1 MKLKTLALGLV
12 LLGAVGCGSG
22 GGSDAGGAGAAS
34 ETTAGE
40 SGDKKSVVVSGGVVC
55 DLTKQV
61 AADDLTVTC
70 LMEPGQDPHAFQL
83 TSGDRRELEDA
94 DLIVYGGYMLEEGLI
109 KALEASGGESVAVYE
124 EAVSEPLM
132 GEGHDH
138 HEHGHGG
145 EKDEHGHSE
154 EKGDHDDHDHA
165 AHSEEKGDH
174 DDHDHAAHS
183 EEKGEDHSD
192 HDHAGEKGE
201 DHDDH
206 DHAGEKEEDHSDH
219 DHAGEKGEGEVPDPH
234 VWHDAELG
242 AASVKVIGD
251 SLAELD
257 PENAAQYQERAA
269 AIAEELGEID
279 GWIQTQIETIP
290 EDKRQLVTAHDAFRY
305 YAAAYGL
312 EVTGTLSGMNH
323 ENPSAQDLARLT
335 DKVKDLKVPAIFS
348 ESLTTNLAPL
358 ETVAKAAD
366 VKLAETPLFVD
377 GPGDEASE
385 APSYQEMLEV
395 NTCAIADALGGK
407 CTPRS

>member
-1 MKLKTLALGLV
+1 MKLKTLALGLM

-22 GGSDAGGAGAAS
+22 GGSNAGGAGAAS
-34 ETTAGE
+34 ETSAGE

-61 AADDLTVTC
+61 AADDLNVTC

-83 TSGDRRELEDA
+83 TSSDRRELEDA

-109 KALEASGGESVAVYE
+109 KVLEASGGDSVAVYE
-124 EAVSEPLM
+124 EAVAEPLM
-132 GEGHDH
+132 GEGHHH

-165 AHSEEKGDH
+165 AHSEEKGEDH
-174 DDHDHAAHS
+174 SDHDHAD
-183 EEKGEDHSD
+183 EKGEDHD
-192 HDHAGEKGE
+192 GHDHAGEKGE
-201 DHDDH
+201 DHD
-206 DHAGEKEEDHSDH
+206 GH

-257 PENAAQYQERAA
+257 PENAAQYQERAT

-279 GWIQTQIETIP
+279 GWIQTQIATIP
-290 EDKRQLVTAHDAFRY
+290 EGQRQLVTSHDAFQY
-305 YAAAYGL
+305 YAAAYGM
-312 EVTGTLSGMNH
+312 EVPGTLRGVNH
-323 ENPSAQDLARLT
+323 ETPSAQDLAKLT
-335 DKVKDLKVPAIFS
+335 DKVKDLEVPAIFS

-358 ETVAKAAD
+358 ETVAKAAE

-377 GPGDEASE
+377 GPGDDASE
-385 APSYQEMLEV
+385 APTYQEMLEV
-395 NTCAIADALGGK
+395 NTCAITDALGGK
-407 CTPRS
+407 CTSRK